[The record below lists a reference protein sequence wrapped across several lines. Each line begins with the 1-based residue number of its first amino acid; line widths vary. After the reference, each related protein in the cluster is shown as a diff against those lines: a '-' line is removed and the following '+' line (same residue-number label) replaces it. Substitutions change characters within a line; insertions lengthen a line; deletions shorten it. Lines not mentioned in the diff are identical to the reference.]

1 MCDIFFIHLLCRV
14 EERND
19 SMLQKMR
26 RYVNVF
32 SKEDEK
38 ETEAEENSDFKGT
51 LKLRLK
57 NKGGWWE
64 LVRHSALGLEM
75 EQDEA
80 EEEQDIKYV

>member
-1 MCDIFFIHLLCRV
+1 MCDFFFIHLLCRV

-19 SMLQKMR
+19 SMMQKMR

-38 ETEAEENSDFKGT
+38 ETEGDENSDFKVP

-64 LVRHSALGLEM
+64 LVRHSTLGLEM
-75 EQDEA
+75 EQDEP
-80 EEEQDIKYV
+80 EEEQSIKYV